1 VLEFPTWYK
10 ARLVSTSLLPPHPS
24 RCSSSRRRPPLS
36 LSRRHPLHRQPS
48 PCAASPP
55 SLCATGSPRRWIFI
69 QCDAPTPP
77 PPPLQ
82 RRRSSSSPSPTFS
95 NGLHHRRRCRLQHR
109 LDPPHRPC
117 CGQHRHRNKGSR
129 RGPHHLRVRPPHA
142 QRGHRLCRDQRACT
156 RPHPSGLGLPGFPTC
171 TGALTDL
178 RSPARLSR
186 KPPPGFTT
194 RSLVADATWAPPAPS
209 TDSALATALAT
220 IQAAVAASQERERA
234 VSLAWEQERAMGQA
248 LTTQVATA

>member
-1 VLEFPTWYK
+1 MD
-10 ARLVSTSLLPPHPS
+10 STTVAA
-24 RCSSSRRRPPLS
+24 
-36 LSRRHPLHRQPS
+36 
-48 PCAASPP
+48 AAS
-55 SLCATGSPRRWIFI
+55 STGSTLPIDPAVASTATATRKAAAARTTSEFGLLTPSAATASAATSER
-69 QCDAPTPP
+69 AP
-77 PPPLQ
+77 
-82 RRRSSSSPSPTFS
+82 
-95 NGLHHRRRCRLQHR
+95 GLI
-109 LDPPHRPC
+109 
-117 CGQHRHRNKGSR
+117 
-129 RGPHHLRVRPPHA
+129 
-142 QRGHRLCRDQRACT
+142 
-156 RPHPSGLGLPGFPTC
+156 PSGLGIPGFPTC

-194 RSLVADATWAPPAPS
+194 RPLVADATWAPPTPS